1 MHVLDANE
9 LFGITAYTYDR
20 IMEVGGKN
28 WPDAFAL
35 YFKLLKQSR
44 MQQTNITYSLNSFLK
59 NGLWWGDDRLKNA
72 KKILKELWLVDDVVV
87 RNDRWII
94 EGHYIRVN
102 YLIDENKVRTQG
114 ITYNL
119 STKGVHPGMDETHNW
134 DWPTSGQTD
143 TNALNTKYINAWSTK
158 KENSSLINK
167 EQQSWDLEKNSLSLL
182 DMDVVDKEKEK
193 SSAKKE
199 KERESQPQPQEYG
212 NRDVNNLIRWLRW
225 ACEELGVAYDSDNDR
240 NFAYNLLR
248 KKDYEELCKKEG
260 QDKVEFAINILKASV
275 WLWYYVVCSWPKLI
289 YRNYADVYNKV
300 LQKKNKNNI
309 PKINVL

>member
-9 LFGITAYTYDR
+9 LFGITAYTYDK
-20 IMEVGGKN
+20 IMEVWGKN

-59 NGLWWGDDRLKNA
+59 NGLGWGDDRLKNA
-72 KKILKELWLVDDVVV
+72 KKILKELGLVDDVVV

-102 YLIDENKVRTQG
+102 YLIDENKVRTKG

-119 STKGVHPGMDETHNW
+119 STKGIYPGMDETHNW

-158 KENSSLINK
+158 KENSLINK
-167 EQQSWDLEKNSLSLL
+167 EQQSWDLEKNNLSLF
-182 DMDVVDKEKEK
+182 DMGVVDKEKEK

-199 KERESQPQPQEYG
+199 KEITTKI
-212 NRDVNNLIRWLRW
+212 DDLISKIKEV
-225 ACEELGVAYDSDNDR
+225 CDELWVAYNKDMER
-240 NFAYNLLR
+240 QFA
-248 KKDYEELCKKEG
+248 KHIFTAKDYGSFCEKIWQSRE
-260 QDKVEFAINILKASV
+260 EFALNVLRVSV
-275 WLWYYVVCSWPKLI
+275 MIGYFRGALSWPKLI
-289 YRNYADVYNKV
+289 YQNYAELYNQAK
-300 LQKKNKNNI
+300 QKAKKI
-309 PKINVL
+309 STPTINVL

>member
-20 IMEVGGKN
+20 IMEVWGKN

-59 NGLWWGDDRLKNA
+59 NGLGWGDDRLKNA
-72 KKILKELWLVDDVVV
+72 KKILKELGLVDDVVV

-119 STKGVHPGMDETHNW
+119 STKGVYPGMDETHNW

-143 TNALNTKYINAWSTK
+143 TNALSTKNINALNTK
-158 KENSSLINK
+158 KENIYPLENNDLPLNSLAVSK
-167 EQQSWDLEKNSLSLL
+167 ERKVALKERKLAMAREEYSFVWEFLDRNNPITAYCYSKYPDYEGSQMEAVDKLMKQWYPLDVIKMALRFIKQDKFWSKNILSVKKLLEKN
-182 DMDVVDKEKEK
+182 
-193 SSAKKE
+193 
-199 KERESQPQPQEYG
+199 
-212 NRDVNNLIRWLRW
+212 RDGIPYMVTIIQQM
-225 ACEELGVAYDSDNDR
+225 
-240 NFAYNLLR
+240 
-248 KKDYEELCKKEG
+248 KDYRPVVMEL
-260 QDKVEFAINILKASV
+260 
-275 WLWYYVVCSWPKLI
+275 
-289 YRNYADVYNKV
+289 
-300 LQKKNKNNI
+300 
-309 PKINVL
+309 